1 MVTNSRY
8 RLDPEAL
15 MKTGAST
22 PFQAPPDPL
31 LQLHIYPYV
40 TEHDEFPPGV
50 KAQLMLR
57 NTAAAS
63 LFEPRPEEAG
73 HDSVA
78 NWVLARSGPLP
89 SP

>member
-1 MVTNSRY
+1 
-8 RLDPEAL
+8 

-73 HDSVA
+73 HDSVSE
-78 NWVLARSGPLP
+78 LGSGALRPAP
-89 SP
+89 THEAYS